1 MEGPRFSRRFA
12 HTPESNPLWEALQS
26 RLARGGTVFD
36 LTRSN
41 PTAAGIPYPSG
52 LPSLLARPEVLR
64 YQPMPK
70 GLPEARRAVADYL
83 APRVVDPEDL
93 LLTSSTS
100 EAYAFLFKL
109 LCDPGDEVLI
119 PTPTY
124 PLFDALAELDHVE
137 LIRYPLRRLPGPD
150 GAALQWRA
158 DFPFLENLVS
168 TRTRALI
175 LVNPNNPTG
184 HIAGPAEIAGYLRLA
199 REHDL
204 AIIVDEVFSQYLFEG
219 AVCPPILSDGPLV
232 FTLNGLSKLAGLPQ
246 LKLGWIHVSGEA
258 SRVRAALSH
267 LEWIADAYLSVNTPV
282 QAACGDLLAQAPAI
296 RRAITGRLEANLE
309 SALRIT
315 AGSFSRVRAMKPE
328 AGWSLVIEI
337 NRQAGARSPSQPEA
351 GRVGPGFGKGRPLD
365 DGEFALGLVQRAGVY
380 LHPGHLFGFEE
391 VPDRIHLV
399 ASLLTPEAEF
409 QDGLRELIRYAEAQ
423 DG

>member
-1 MEGPRFSRRFA
+1 MFSRRFA
-12 HTPESNPLWEALQS
+12 HTPESNPLWEALQ
-26 RLARGGTVFD
+26 ARRSSGAPVHD

-41 PTAAGIPYPSG
+41 PTEAGLTYPSD
-52 LPSLLARPEVLR
+52 LPSLLARPDVLL
-64 YQPMPK
+64 YQPTPK
-70 GLPEARRAVADYL
+70 GLPEARRAVAGYL
-83 APRVVDPEDL
+83 APRAVDPEDL

-137 LIRYPLRRLPGPD
+137 LIRYPLRRLPGAD
-150 GAALQWRA
+150 GAAVRWRA

-175 LVNPNNPTG
+175 LVSPNNPTG
-184 HIAGPAEIAGYLRLA
+184 HIADPAEIAGYLRLA

-204 AIIVDEVFSQYLFEG
+204 ALIVDEVFSEYVFG
-219 AVCPPILSDGPLV
+219 GSGCPPILSDGPLV

-246 LKLGWIHVSGEA
+246 LKLGWIHVSGEP

-282 QAACGDLLAQAPAI
+282 QAACADVLARAPAI
-296 RRAITGRLEANLE
+296 RRTITGRLESNLE
-309 SALRIT
+309 AGLRIT
-315 AGSFSRVRAMKPE
+315 GKASSRVRALKPE

-337 NRQAGARSPSQPEA
+337 NRNAGGVSPSGIGAADTDP
-351 GRVGPGFGKGRPLD
+351 GVGKDLPMD
-365 DGEFALGLVQRAGVY
+365 DGAFALGLIERAGVH

-391 VPDRIHLV
+391 EPDRIHLV

-409 QDGLRELIRYAEAQ
+409 QAGLQGLIRYTEAQ
-423 DG
+423 FG